1 MAELTNQRE
10 GAGRLAVHIDILRSD
25 DQPGPI
31 VRGSIFTAGSG
42 EDMCWLRGTFWVGE
56 RAIFQ
61 QDVMVQWPS
70 IRNWP
75 HDLEWAVE
83 WRERYGGSFGLE
95 SPELMIEVE
104 QTYIEPTIR
113 FKSEEG
119 YGYEV
124 LIGVDTGIA
133 AGEFS
138 VAGEGPAMRFYPSL
152 EELRQFAR
160 DLKTEARF
168 VRLLEGL
175 DAADFDYEAAR
186 QFWPFDEEDELT
198 DEADWSI

>member
-1 MAELTNQRE
+1 MAELTNQRA
-10 GAGRLAVHIDILRSD
+10 GAGRLAVHIDVLRSD

-31 VRGSIFTAGSG
+31 VRGSIFTMGSG
-42 EDMCWLRGTFWVGE
+42 EDMCWLRVTFWVGD

-61 QDVMVQWPS
+61 QDVLVQWPS

-75 HDLEWAVE
+75 HDLEWMVE
-83 WRERYGGSFGLE
+83 QRSQFGGSFGPE

-104 QTYIEPTIR
+104 QTYIEPAIR
-113 FKSEEG
+113 FKPEED

-133 AGEFS
+133 AGEFA
-138 VAGEGPAMRFYPSL
+138 VAGEGPTMHFYPTL
-152 EELRQFAR
+152 DELRQFGR
-160 DLKTEARF
+160 DLKAEARF

-175 DAADFDYEAAR
+175 DAAEFDYEAAR
-186 QFWPFDEEDELT
+186 QSWPFNLLDAEADED
-198 DEADWSI
+198 DWSI

>member
-10 GAGRLAVHIDILRSD
+10 GAGRLAVHIDVLRSD

-31 VRGSIFTAGSG
+31 VRGAVFTAGSG
-42 EDMCWLRGTFWVGE
+42 EDMCWLRVTFWVGE
-56 RAIFQ
+56 CAIFQ

-75 HDLEWAVE
+75 HDLDTMAQTH
-83 WRERYGGSFGLE
+83 GSSGWFGLE
-95 SPELMIEVE
+95 SPELFIEVE
-104 QTYIEPTIR
+104 PIYLEPAAR
-113 FKSEEG
+113 LKPEED

-138 VAGEGPAMRFYPSL
+138 VASEGPAMRFFPSL
-152 EELRQFAR
+152 EEIRQFAR
-160 DLKTEARF
+160 DLKAEARF

-186 QFWPFDEEDELT
+186 LFWPFDEED
-198 DEADWSI
+198 DMADGADWSI

>member
-1 MAELTNQRE
+1 MAELANGRE
-10 GAGRLAVHIDILRSD
+10 GAARLAVHIDALRSD

-31 VRGSIFTAGSG
+31 VRGSIFTLGSG
-42 EDMCWLRGTFWVGE
+42 EDMCWLRVTFWVGE
-56 RAIFQ
+56 QSIFQ

-83 WRERYGGSFGLE
+83 HHSQFGGGFGPE

-104 QTYIEPTIR
+104 QTYLEPTLR
-113 FKSEEG
+113 DRPEED

-124 LIGVDTGIA
+124 LIGVDTGIG
-133 AGEFS
+133 AGEFG
-138 VAGEGPAMRFYPSL
+138 VAGEGPAMRFFPTL
-152 EELRQFAR
+152 EELRQFAH
-160 DLKTEARF
+160 DLKAEARF

-175 DAADFDYEAAR
+175 DAAEFDYEAAR
-186 QFWPFDEEDELT
+186 QMWPFNLLLDASD
-198 DEADWSI
+198 DDDWSI